1 MLGWWLLLVSIRSH
15 LTWKEPPMRRWTAA
29 AAACAL
35 TLALGTVPPASA
47 APGST
52 LRAAMD
58 GSGVDTL
65 NPFLAFFD
73 GALELFGNVY
83 PSLNSLQP
91 DGQPGPYLAT
101 SWTPSEDRK
110 TWTFKLREGLKW
122 SDGQPLTSE
131 DAAWT
136 LNLIMTDSVAGT
148 ANGSLVS
155 NFDSVTAPDP
165 ATLVIKTKA
174 PQANVPYVSIPM
186 RGIPIVPKHV
196 FESHAKD
203 LKDYKND
210 TFPMVGYG
218 PWTLTDYKQ
227 EQYAKY
233 EANKS
238 FVLGA
243 PKFDHLVEQSFK
255 STDAA
260 VAALRSGQLD
270 FVTAVNPTQF
280 NAVKG
285 DKKLQAVQTVGN
297 GWVGLEINHNA
308 RTRSGK
314 KIGTGDPR
322 LGDPALRKAIALGT
336 DRQTLVT
343 KVIDGVGQVGA
354 GYLPPAWPQWFWKP
368 AEVTPYDP
376 AQANKVLDDAG
387 YAKGAD
393 GIRVKDGKPLAFRLG
408 IHSDDSADA
417 AITNYLV
424 GWMKA
429 IGIKLNVQSLSM
441 SALNSDLAKGDWDLL
456 MDAWT
461 TGPDPTYLL
470 GIQSCSTLPKDDG
483 TGGNTDSFFC
493 DETYDKLFK
502 QQLTTFDQ
510 TERGKVIGQ
519 MQDILYKANV
529 NQIYYY
535 ANRLDVARAD
545 TVSGLIVG
553 QQNGEG
559 LYPAQSTFWS
569 YLKATP
575 ATATTA
581 AKAESGNSGLLWG
594 GAAVVVIVL
603 GLGVVVLR
611 RRAGKAD
618 RE

>member
-1 MLGWWLLLVSIRSH
+1 M
-15 LTWKEPPMRRWTAA
+15 PRWTGAV
-29 AAACAL
+29 AACAL
-35 TLALGTVPPASA
+35 TLALGAAPPATA
-47 APGST
+47 APSTT

-73 GALELFGNVY
+73 GALEIFGNVY
-83 PSLNSLQP
+83 PALNSLQP
-91 DGQPGPYLAT
+91 DGTPGPYLAT
-101 SWTPSEDRK
+101 SWTPSADK
-110 TWTFKLREGLKW
+110 LTWTFKLRDGLKW
-122 SDGQPLTSE
+122 SDDKPLTSD

-136 LNLIMTDSVAGT
+136 LNLIMSDAVAGT

-155 NFDSVTAPDP
+155 NFDSVTAPD
-165 ATLVIKTKA
+165 ATTLVIKTKA
-174 PQANVPYVSIPM
+174 PQASVPYVSIPM
-186 RGIPIVPKHV
+186 RGIPIVPRHV
-196 FESHAKD
+196 WEPHAKD

-210 TFPMVGYG
+210 ALPMVGYG
-218 PWTLTDYKQ
+218 PWVMTDYKQ

-233 EANKS
+233 DANKS
-238 FVLGA
+238 FLLGA

-260 VAALRSGQLD
+260 VAALRSGQID
-270 FVTAVNPTQF
+270 YKSGVNATQF
-280 NAVKG
+280 KA
-285 DKKLQAVQTVGN
+285 LQNEKNIKAIQTVGN
-297 GWVGLEINHNA
+297 GWMGLEINHNA

-322 LGDPALRKAIALGT
+322 LGDPVLRKAIAMAT
-336 DRQTLVT
+336 DKQTLVT
-343 KVIDGVGQVGA
+343 KVIDGVGQIGA
-354 GYLPPAWPQWFWKP
+354 GYLPPAWPQWAWQP

-376 AQANKVLDDAG
+376 AQANKLLDDAG

-393 GIRVKDGKPLAFRLG
+393 GIRVKDGKPLSFRLG

-417 AITNYLV
+417 AISTYLL

-429 IGIKLNVQSLSM
+429 IGIKLTIEPLSM

-493 DETYDKLFK
+493 DADYDKLFT
-502 QQLTTFDQ
+502 QQLGTFDQ
-510 TERGKVIGQ
+510 AERAKVIGQ

-535 ANRLDVARAD
+535 ANGLDVARTD
-545 TVSGLIVG
+545 TVSGLTL
-553 QQNGEG
+553 GEPDAQG
-559 LYPAQSTFWS
+559 LYPAQSAFWS

-575 ATATTA
+575 PTA
-581 AKAESGNSGLLWG
+581 AAASGGTSGDGSGLLWG
-594 GAAVVVIVL
+594 GAALVVIVL
-603 GLGVVVLR
+603 GAAIVVLR
-611 RRAGKAD
+611 RRSAKAD